1 MLTAEQFRR
10 RRALQK
16 YGRNAAGN
24 LVRTAAFRACDYTDA
39 GALRE
44 FATEDEMLAFEAE
57 RYNDG
62 SGHRV
67 RFSSVPNATVPQE
80 QAALHAAVQHAVAED
95 GNETR
100 VQLAGVEEG
109 LHAHL
114 DDISQRLD
122 ALQSHS
128 QAPTTPAAH
137 CVRSPTTPGDTQLM
151 ARVQKSFKVAR
162 MNAILKECRVKHRPG
177 LKMADKAALIV
188 EAVPRD
194 RLMEFLERSG
204 TDAPATKKA
213 RTETMTPMSGGA
225 NPLTNYFGGA
235 VATASGAGG
244 QSESPK
250 ADSTYASLGELYQKN
265 VLGAPRLRDVQSATC
280 STASG
285 STSPTAS
292 AALESQDGASVDCA
306 PAEDA
311 ALPRASGAAE
321 PPP

>member
-1 MLTAEQFRR
+1 MVLTAEQFRK

-44 FATEDEMLAFEAE
+44 LAAEDEMLAFEAE

-95 GNETR
+95 GNDTR

-109 LHAHL
+109 LRAHL
-114 DDISQRLD
+114 DDISQLLD
-122 ALQSHS
+122 ALQSRS
-128 QAPTTPAAH
+128 QAATPPAAH
-137 CVRSPTTPGDTQLM
+137 CMRSPTTPGDTQLM

-162 MNAILKECRVKHRPG
+162 MNAVLEDCRVKHRPG

-194 RLMEFLERSG
+194 RSMEFLERSG

-213 RTETMTPMSGGA
+213 RTEAMTPMSGGA

-235 VATASGAGG
+235 FATAPGAGG
-244 QSESPK
+244 LSETPK
-250 ADSTYASLGELYQKN
+250 AESACASLGELYQEH
-265 VLGAPRLRDVQSATC
+265 VLGAPRAR
-280 STASG
+280 
-285 STSPTAS
+285 
-292 AALESQDGASVDCA
+292 
-306 PAEDA
+306 PAERHLLRRRRSDQWRNQ
-311 ALPRASGAAE
+311 PDCW
-321 PPP
+321 PDC